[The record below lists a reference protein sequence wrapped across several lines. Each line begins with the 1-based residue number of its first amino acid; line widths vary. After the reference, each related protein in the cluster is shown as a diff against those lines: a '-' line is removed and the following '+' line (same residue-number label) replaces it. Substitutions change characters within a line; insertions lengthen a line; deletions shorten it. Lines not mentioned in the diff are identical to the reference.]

1 MTSLRFENMW
11 LKMKQFKDLAKE
23 WVGKLLVSGF
33 FGFVLASKLKV
44 LKGISEVGTKS
55 SLRM

>member
-1 MTSLRFENMW
+1 MT
-11 LKMKQFKDLAKE
+11 QFKDLAKE